1 MLTVQTIQDTII
13 SIVGLT
19 DDNDSYGNDNFNGNM
34 SMDNEALSHVFKLY
48 HYPLSDT
55 KPVNRLKNKQISFL
69 VCMVRVLRTMC
80 DLALLLNLTVPFT
93 DQDTR

>member
-1 MLTVQTIQDTII
+1 MLTVHTIQDMII

-19 DDNDSYGNDNFNGNM
+19 DDGNDNFNGNM
-34 SMDNEALSHVFKLY
+34 SLSMDNEALSHVFKLY

-80 DLALLLNLTVPFT
+80 DLALLLNLIVPFT